1 MLYVFY
7 HSEITEKKI
16 WYTVIFTKA
25 FSSHKVNLRQTTPS
39 IWIGLWIFQS
49 TLTISRNEVYFVIPI
64 FLLLFFPLLL
74 QFIIPLCFIT
84 CFLLSNFLY
93 IYLPPIISKKKT
105 VSLIK
110 KPNHPTM
117 SFLQKETCRF
127 SDEKSEG
134 CLRKEEKFVTQ
145 REQRERKREG
155 ERENNLNSVRI
166 LLSCTQWEQSMLKM
180 ADMSA
185 DSLAGLRYNV
195 PVNISIS

>member
-64 FLLLFFPLLL
+64 FSLLFFPLLL
-74 QFIIPLCFIT
+74 QFIIALCFIT

-93 IYLPPIISKKKT
+93 IYLPPIISKKKKT

-110 KPNHPTM
+110 KPNHEF
-117 SFLQKETCRF
+117 SSKRDLQIFRWKEWRVL
-127 SDEKSEG
+127 EKGRKVCDTEG
-134 CLRKEEKFVTQ
+134 NKD
-145 REQRERKREG
+145 REG
-155 ERENNLNSVRI
+155 GKGREKTI
-166 LLSCTQWEQSMLKM
+166 
-180 ADMSA
+180 
-185 DSLAGLRYNV
+185 
-195 PVNISIS
+195 